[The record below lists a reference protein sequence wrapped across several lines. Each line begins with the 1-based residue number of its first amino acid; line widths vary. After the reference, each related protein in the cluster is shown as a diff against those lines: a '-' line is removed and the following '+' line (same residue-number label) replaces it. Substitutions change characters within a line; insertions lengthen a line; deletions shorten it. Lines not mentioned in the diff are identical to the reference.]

1 MIDER
6 VLAVVRFIDAVTRLP
21 IDIPL
26 KVSTD
31 VEVKWIRT
39 ARGIF
44 AIRFIPGLDS
54 ADSDAADATPGSI
67 EIGITVR
74 DPSGQYLA
82 RRRTLRLPRDADVEH
97 ADDPA
102 PALPADLDP
111 DQDATVGSLFK
122 PLDVLLFPAPR
133 MQVAPGWAVVRATI
147 TGDTPDSRLAHALV
161 RVLREDDDE
170 TTHLGNALADD
181 RGEALVA
188 VTGIPATSFNGGS
201 GPVMLPG
208 ANVTLE
214 IVFDPSA
221 PTPPDPFDLEQ
232 RHEDLLVRTI
242 PLRLVPGRVLV
253 ETL

>member
-6 VLAVVRFIDAVTRLP
+6 VLGVIRFVDAVTRLP
-21 IDIPL
+21 VDIPL
-26 KVSTD
+26 RLSTD

-39 ARGIF
+39 NRGVF
-44 AIRFIPGLDS
+44 AIRFSPGLDGS
-54 ADSDAADATPGSI
+54 DSDAADATPGSI
-67 EIGITVR
+67 EVGITVS

-82 RRRTLRLPRDADVEH
+82 RRRTLRLPRDADIEN

-111 DQDATVGSLFK
+111 AQDATVGSLFK
-122 PLDVLLFPAPR
+122 PIDVLLFPAPK
-133 MQVAPGWAVVRATI
+133 MQVAPGWAAVRATI
-147 TGDTPDSRLAHALV
+147 VGDTADSRLANALV
-161 RVLREDDDE
+161 RVLREDEDE
-170 TTHLGNALADD
+170 TTHLGNALSDH
-181 RGEALVA
+181 RGEALIA
-188 VTGIPATSFNGGS
+188 VTGIPATSFNGGN

-208 ANVTLE
+208 ADVTLE

-232 RHEDLLVRTI
+232 RREDLLVRTI